1 VTRGVIF
8 VFAVLV
14 LCIVVFRVWAKRRE
28 PEHTFRCAD
37 GTDVHATF
45 ADDSVRLRL
54 PSGDATLPLAMSAS
68 GARYAN
74 DSLEFWEHAGE
85 ARISVRG
92 TAAFEH
98 CRPAE

>member
-1 VTRGVIF
+1 VVF

-28 PEHTFRCAD
+28 PEHTFACA
-37 GTDVHATF
+37 GGARLHATF
-45 ADDSVRLRL
+45 AHDSVALRL
-54 PSGDATLPLAMSAS
+54 PSGNASLPIAMSAS

-74 DSLEFWEHAGE
+74 DTLEFWEHAGE
-85 ARISVRG
+85 ARVSTRG
-92 TAAFEH
+92 TPTFDH